1 MTDTVETGTISSQAT
16 MVFSPTDRLLWL
28 ADVDEA
34 GAWRLLRIEPVTGA
48 LSSYA
53 LASLETA
60 SDVWLR
66 LDDDGDLVM
75 GVNLEEGFRVVRLSV
90 DGVFSGDPTL
100 LVEGFIEGEGRLV
113 GPPMIYEGKAHL
125 LVANGTELL
134 EQRSMS
140 LSNTTNDWPSLQS
153 DLNE

>member
-1 MTDTVETGTISSQAT
+1 MTDTLETGAITSQAT

-28 ADVDEA
+28 VDVDEA

-48 LSSYA
+48 LSSHA
-53 LASLETA
+53 LSSLETA

-66 LDDDGDLVM
+66 LDNDGDLVM
-75 GVNLEEGFRVVRLSV
+75 GVNFEEGFRVVRLSV
-90 DGVFSGDPTL
+90 DGLFSGEPAL
-100 LVEGFIEGEGRLV
+100 LVDGFMEGEGRLV

-125 LVANGTELL
+125 LVAAGAELL
-134 EQRSMS
+134 EQRSLS
-140 LSNTTNDWPSLQS
+140 LSDATHDWPSLES